1 MKASSG
7 TKVFMGTLKTES
19 GHSSEW
25 IKSWAYSHNVTIR
38 REVVK
43 KQPRIFFF
51 KEDLEAAGWE
61 SSNAI
66 ENEHPLVK
74 DKRFLNTA
82 FFPSNEEITP
92 VMFEDL
98 ENEN

>member
-1 MKASSG
+1 MDKELGLFAQRNYSTRDG
-7 TKVFMGTLKTES
+7 QKTTKDL
-19 GHSSEW
+19 
-25 IKSWAYSHNVTIR
+25 
-38 REVVK
+38 
-43 KQPRIFFF
+43 FF
-51 KEDLEAAGWE
+51 KEDLEMAGWE

-66 ENEHPLVK
+66 ANEHPLVT

-98 ENEN
+98 DNEN

>member
-1 MKASSG
+1 MIE
-7 TKVFMGTLKTES
+7 TKIFIKELSNES

-25 IKSWAYSHNVTIR
+25 IKRWAYSHNVTIR
-38 REVVK
+38 RETG
-43 KQPRIFFF
+43 RIFFF
-51 KEDLEAAGWE
+51 KEDLELAGWE

-66 ENEHPLVK
+66 ANEHPLVK
-74 DKRFLNTA
+74 DERFLNTA

>member
-1 MKASSG
+1 MDKKLGLFAQCNYSTRDG
-7 TKVFMGTLKTES
+7 QKTTKDL
-19 GHSSEW
+19 
-25 IKSWAYSHNVTIR
+25 
-38 REVVK
+38 
-43 KQPRIFFF
+43 FF
-51 KEDLEAAGWE
+51 KEDLEMAGWE

-66 ENEHPLVK
+66 ANEHPLVK

-98 ENEN
+98 DNEN